1 MTYDSINGGSQTYF
15 EGLCMLSATHG
26 EQMDPFRRRLEVQRG
41 GRSSQHSL
49 RHNLPIRCGQ
59 LINGLLIAIG

>member
-1 MTYDSINGGSQTYF
+1 MTYDSISGGSQTYF
-15 EGLCMLSATHG
+15 EGLCMLYATHG
-26 EQMDPFRRRLEVQRG
+26 EQMDPFGRRLEMQRG